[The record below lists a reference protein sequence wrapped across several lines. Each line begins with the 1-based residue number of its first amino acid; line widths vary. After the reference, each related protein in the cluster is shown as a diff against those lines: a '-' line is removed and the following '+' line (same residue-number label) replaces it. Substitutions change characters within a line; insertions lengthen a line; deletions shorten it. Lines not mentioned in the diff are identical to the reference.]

1 MRAGIGLLAADSDAW
16 EAFRLANKAMLMQR
30 ARSDWL
36 AAADPAGPPDLDG
49 DHRWR
54 PFQIAFILLCL
65 EGIADPHS
73 GDRELTDLL
82 WFPTGGG
89 KTEAYLGLLAFTA
102 MLRRLRAPSHGHGV
116 TAIMRYTLRLLTIQQ
131 FERASLLVC
140 CLESIRRT
148 DSAAG

>member
-1 MRAGIGLLAADSDAW
+1 
-16 EAFRLANKAMLMQR
+16 MQR

-36 AAADPAGPPDLDG
+36 RLRTRAAAPDLDG

-73 GDRELTDLL
+73 GDREIADLL

-89 KTEAYLGLLAFTA
+89 KTEAYLGLIAFTA
-102 MLRRLRAPSHGHGV
+102 MLRRLRAPSTG
-116 TAIMRYTLRLLTIQQ
+116 TA
-131 FERASLLVC
+131 
-140 CLESIRRT
+140 
-148 DSAAG
+148 